1 MDKKDVIKEL
11 INKTDFEV
19 EGYYKDR
26 INYKKNILENKSY
39 LDGDKNYLLDINEY
53 IFTLKF
59 GKILSYNDIEKL
71 QELLGVKIIRISWY
85 DTTIEIFSKNKQEIL
100 SSLLNLI
107 ENEVLIINDIIKN
120 NNDYKENGTIF

>member
-1 MDKKDVIKEL
+1 MKKKSFFYKFDKNRDRFKSSNHSFFAEEEDKAFNKLTALLDKKDVIKEL

-59 GKILSYNDIEKL
+59 GKILSYNDIENQSFINIFFFFKKYSEKL
-71 QELLGVKIIRISWY
+71 LYYNW
-85 DTTIEIFSKNKQEIL
+85 
-100 SSLLNLI
+100 
-107 ENEVLIINDIIKN
+107 
-120 NNDYKENGTIF
+120 